1 MRLFHR
7 PEKAPPEAVARLD
20 PDERVVSWAPVP
32 GGAVVATPLGLWLPG
47 HPDRLPWH
55 LIDKAT
61 WQGGILTLIPA
72 VDAGDGVL
80 VEQPPRAVRLDQ
92 PRDIPQTV
100 RVRVQKAIAFTRHHP
115 LPGPEGRGVRRG
127 GPGRRPPGA
136 RPRRRDLAARL
147 RRRGGPGRPG
157 RPVGRGPVRRT
168 GPGRA
173 RSVTFCSQTPGT
185 TRVQARCG
193 PGAITLLAHRFRC

>member
-1 MRLFHR
+1 VRLFHR

-20 PDERVVSWAPVP
+20 PDERVVSWAPVS

-80 VEQPPRAVRLDQ
+80 VEQPPRAVRLDH

-127 GPGRRPPGA
+127 VRVVGRRVPGRDGVTWQLVFDDGVD
-136 RPRRRDLAARL
+136 RDDPAVRAAAAAF
-147 RRRGGPGRPG
+147 
-157 RPVGRGPVRRT
+157 VE
-168 GPGRA
+168 
-173 RSVTFCSQTPGT
+173 
-185 TRVQARCG
+185 QARVELG
-193 PGAITLLAHRFRC
+193 L

>member
-1 MRLFHR
+1 MRLFHKPER
-7 PEKAPPEAVARLD
+7 PPAEAVAHLD
-20 PDERVVSWAPVP
+20 PDERVVSWAPAP
-32 GGAVVATPLGLWLPG
+32 GGTVVATPLGLRLPG

-61 WQGGILTLIPA
+61 WSSGILTLIPA

-115 LPGPEGRGVRRG
+115 LPGPEGQGVRRG
-127 GPGRRPPGA
+127 VRVVGRRVPGRDGVSWQLVFDA
-136 RPRRRDLAARL
+136 GVDRDDPAVRAAADEF
-147 RRRGGPGRPG
+147 
-157 RPVGRGPVRRT
+157 VE
-168 GPGRA
+168 
-173 RSVTFCSQTPGT
+173 
-185 TRVQARCG
+185 QARVELG
-193 PGAITLLAHRFRC
+193 L

>member
-1 MRLFHR
+1 MRLFHK
-7 PEKAPPEAVARLD
+7 PEKPPAEAVARLD
-20 PDERVVSWAPVP
+20 PDERVVSWAPVAD
-32 GGAVVATPLGLWLPG
+32 GAVVATPLGLWLPG

-80 VEQPPRAVRLDQ
+80 VEQPPRAVRLDR

-127 GPGRRPPGA
+127 VRVVGRRIPGRDGISWQLVFDDGVDPDDAVVR
-136 RPRRRDLAARL
+136 AAAAAF
-147 RRRGGPGRPG
+147 
-157 RPVGRGPVRRT
+157 VE
-168 GPGRA
+168 
-173 RSVTFCSQTPGT
+173 
-185 TRVQARCG
+185 QARVELG
-193 PGAITLLAHRFRC
+193 L